1 MQRFVYYTQAATATL
16 SEVDPSRGQRLRDK
30 IASFLD
36 APRSAVAKS
45 LSPHVQQVKHRGA
58 KLRAFVTRCR
68 DGRREV
74 LVVQTIYRKRNERQY
89 FDRLDDYDEEGRQ
102 FEARFRDLDDEEF
115 EAWRDSARA
124 SDDVTLVGP

>member
-1 MQRFVYYTQAATATL
+1 MWC
-16 SEVDPSRGQRLRDK
+16 RGEQ
-30 IASFLD
+30 
-36 APRSAVAKS
+36 
-45 LSPHVQQVKHRGA
+45 
-58 KLRAFVTRCR
+58 
-68 DGRREV
+68 REV
-74 LVVQTIYRKRNERQY
+74 LVVHFVYRKRNEQRH